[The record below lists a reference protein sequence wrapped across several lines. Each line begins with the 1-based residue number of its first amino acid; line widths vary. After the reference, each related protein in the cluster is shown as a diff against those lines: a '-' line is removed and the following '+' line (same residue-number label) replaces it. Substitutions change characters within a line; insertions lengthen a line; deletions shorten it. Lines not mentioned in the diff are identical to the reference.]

1 MPNVRQKGKRT
12 FTFWLPME
20 LHAKF
25 ANVAK
30 AQGLSMSELM
40 TKLIQKE
47 TVGVSITQEQLKD
60 INRRMKNAAV
70 TPADIAGVIAE
81 NTATIVADA
90 AFSSLSHTV
99 KSIETASTIGLKPIP
114 KLGARKKKR
123 P

>member
-81 NTATIVADA
+81 NAATIVAEA
-90 AFSSLSHTV
+90 AVSTLRRTI
-99 KSIETASTIGLKPIP
+99 KSVETAPPLGLKPIP

>member
-81 NTATIVADA
+81 NAATIVAEA
-90 AFSSLSHTV
+90 AVSTLRRTI
-99 KSIETASTIGLKPIP
+99 KSVETAPPLGLKPIP
-114 KLGARKKKR
+114 KLGERKKKR

>member
-25 ANVAK
+25 ANAAK

-60 INRRMKNAAV
+60 INRRMKNATV
-70 TPADIAGVIAE
+70 TPTDIAGVIAE
-81 NTATIVADA
+81 NAATIVADA
-90 AFSSLSHTV
+90 AVSTLRRTI
-99 KSIETASTIGLKPIP
+99 KSVETAPPLGLKPIP

-123 P
+123 L